1 MVAKT
6 DFTAE
11 EWKRLRDTPHLVAAA
26 VMLAG
31 RNGLV
36 GGFQEA
42 LAGGKQIYK
51 ISESGDPLFK
61 ALASPEEAKEAQAA
75 LREMVSFK
83 EAAAAP
89 GKLREAAL
97 RSIAE
102 STQILESKGLS
113 SQATALRRWCEDIA
127 EAVAKAAK
135 EGGFLG
141 FGGVEVS
148 DEERK
153 LLADLRAV
161 TGAPQDA

>member
-1 MVAKT
+1 MATKT

-42 LAGGKQIYK
+42 LAGGKQIYQ
-51 ISESGDPLFK
+51 ITESGDPLFK
-61 ALASPEEAKEAQAA
+61 ALASPDEAKEAQST
-75 LREMVSFK
+75 LRGMVSLK
-83 EAAAAP
+83 EAAEAP

-97 RSIAE
+97 RSVAE
-102 STQILESKGLS
+102 STRILESKGLTREAS
-113 SQATALRRWCEDIA
+113 AFRKWCEDIG
-127 EAVAKAAK
+127 EAVARAAK

-141 FGGVEVS
+141 FGGTEVS
-148 DEERK
+148 EEERK
-153 LLADLRAV
+153 LLADLHAV
-161 TGAPQDA
+161 TGAGPA

>member
-6 DFTAE
+6 DFTAD

-51 ISESGDPLFK
+51 ITESGDPLFK
-61 ALASPEEAKEAQAA
+61 ALASPEEAKEAQSA
-75 LREMVSFK
+75 LREMVSLK
-83 EAAAAP
+83 DAAEAPTKLRAAALHSVAESTRILESRGLTSEAAAFR
-89 GKLREAAL
+89 K
-97 RSIAE
+97 
-102 STQILESKGLS
+102 
-113 SQATALRRWCEDIA
+113 WCEDIG
-127 EAVAKAAK
+127 EAVAKASK

-148 DEERK
+148 EEERK

-161 TGAPQDA
+161 TGAASA